1 MKKVLIALDYNPTA
15 KKVAEAGYALAKSLG
30 AKVTLIHVLVDSM
43 YYSSTTY
50 SSIMGFDG
58 YIAPGFVQ
66 PDVIVE
72 LTKSTQAFLDK
83 TKKHLGDDTINTI
96 VKEGEVADSILEAAR
111 QIKADIIVVGSHSQ
125 KWLDAIVM
133 GSVAEKVLH
142 NTLVPLYIIPTKNRD

>member
-15 KKVAEAGYALAKSLG
+15 KMVAEAGYKLAKSLG
-30 AKVTLIHVLVDSM
+30 AEVTLVHVLVDSM

-58 YIAPGFVQ
+58 YINPGFVQ

-72 LTKSTQAFLDK
+72 LTKSTQEFLNK
-83 TKKHLGDDTINTI
+83 TKKHLKDDSIKTI
-96 VKEGEVADSILEAAR
+96 VKEGEVADSILEVAQA
-111 QIKADIIVVGSHSQ
+111 IKADVIVVGSHSQ
-125 KWLDAIVM
+125 KWFDAIVM

-142 NTLVPLYIIPTKNRD
+142 NTLVPLYIIPTKNRG

>member
-15 KKVAEAGYALAKSLG
+15 KNVAEAGYKLAKALG
-30 AKVTLIHVLVDSM
+30 AEVTLVHVLVDSM

-58 YIAPGFVQ
+58 YINPGFVQ

-72 LTKSTQAFLDK
+72 LTKSTQEFLNK
-83 TKKHLGDDTINTI
+83 TKKHLNDDSIKTI
-96 VKEGEVADSILEAAR
+96 VKEGEVADSILEVAQA
-111 QIKADIIVVGSHSQ
+111 IKADVIVVGSHSQ
-125 KWLDAIVM
+125 KWFDAIVM

-142 NTLVPLYIIPTKNRD
+142 NTLVPLYIIPTKNRG